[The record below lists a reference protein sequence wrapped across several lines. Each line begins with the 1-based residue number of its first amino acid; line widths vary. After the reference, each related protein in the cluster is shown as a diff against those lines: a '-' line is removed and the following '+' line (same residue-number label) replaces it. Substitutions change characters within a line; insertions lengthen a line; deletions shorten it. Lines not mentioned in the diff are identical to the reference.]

1 LVAALLAVASAQ
13 DYPKKPAAYD
23 YVSSS
28 WSRDSSHWLTAAL
41 LFVPQPPMPYAFAY
55 AVKDDPSY
63 NDYGHKESSDGK
75 VVSGSYRVL
84 LPDGRTQ
91 IVNYKVDGYSG
102 YVADVVYEGVAKPYD
117 YKPYKP
123 APYKP

>member
-1 LVAALLAVASAQ
+1 
-13 DYPKKPAAYD
+13 
-23 YVSSS
+23 
-28 WSRDSSHWLTAAL
+28 
-41 LFVPQPPMPYAFAY
+41 MPYAFAY

-63 NDYGHKESSDGK
+63 NDYGHQESSDGK
-75 VVSGSYRVL
+75 IVSGSYRVL